1 MHKQNKIR
9 PVSISQLEVIT
20 QNSNFTTGKLT
31 RIITRISELDFSKM
45 GVYKQKRIRPV
56 SISELAVRTQNKFSF
71 EKSGLLQEN

>member
-31 RIITRISELDFSKM
+31 RISVLDFSKM
-45 GVYKQKRIRPV
+45 GVHKQKRIRSV